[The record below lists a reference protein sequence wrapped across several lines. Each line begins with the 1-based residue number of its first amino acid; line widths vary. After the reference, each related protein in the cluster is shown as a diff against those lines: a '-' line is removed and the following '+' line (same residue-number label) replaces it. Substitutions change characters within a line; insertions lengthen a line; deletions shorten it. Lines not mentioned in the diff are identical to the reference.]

1 MMKSGTRLRDVFKM
15 AAVPLLATTVA
26 LAGSYGFT
34 QATRQEFEGVKIT
47 QTESRFMRKGDGLG
61 IHKTIYKTEQGD
73 FQNTWSPLHGKFSN
87 GEMEAQLK
95 VGETYDITVVGL
107 HIPVLGKY
115 PNAISV
121 KPSTP
126 KPPGK

>member
-1 MMKSGTRLRDVFKM
+1 MKPDTRLRDVFRKS
-15 AAVPLLATTVA
+15 AIPLLAATVA
-26 LAGSYGFT
+26 LSGSYGLT

-47 QTESRFMRKGDGLG
+47 QTESRFMRKGDGIG
-61 IHKTIYKTEQGD
+61 IYKTIYKTEQGD
-73 FQNTWSPLHGKFSN
+73 FQNTWSPIHGKLSN
-87 GEMEAQLK
+87 SEMEAQLK
-95 VGETYDITVVGL
+95 VGETYDVTVVGL
-107 HIPVLGKY
+107 NIPALGMY